1 MLEYMVY
8 FIMRQGEEAHLEAG
22 IGDNTAGRLVAA
34 AAVLGHHGP
43 VPHHGALGVAAAC
56 RRILHRR
63 ELMKHLDDFESKI
76 FDNFYT
82 ISNHAS

>member
-1 MLEYMVY
+1 MLENTVVY
-8 FIMRQGEEAHLEAG
+8 FMRQGEEAYLEAG
-22 IGDNTAGRLVAA
+22 IGDNSAGRLVAA